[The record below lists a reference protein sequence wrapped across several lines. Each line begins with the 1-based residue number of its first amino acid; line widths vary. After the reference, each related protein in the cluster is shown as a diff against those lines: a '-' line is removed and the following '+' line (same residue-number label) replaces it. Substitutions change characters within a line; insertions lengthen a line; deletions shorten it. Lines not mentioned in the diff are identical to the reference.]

1 MRNPLTR
8 LLALLL
14 TLGLTAG
21 ACSSGS
27 DDADAAASSGSNTEQ
42 EASTGTEES
51 GADDSEQPSE
61 EAPAALDCQEAA
73 DAAAVLR
80 GATGTMGQL
89 SPENEADISL
99 DYVSIREAVD
109 TLRAVQDLEGPIG
122 TMREGLDNIEAD
134 LIVLEEKRYDDVA
147 GGYAVAKINGVI
159 VDVLC

>member
-42 EASTGTEES
+42 EASTATEES

-61 EAPAALDCQEAA
+61 EAAALDCQEAA

-99 DYVSIREAVD
+99 DYVSIRDAVD